1 MHRQTRVFDYLN
13 DSDKNR
19 RVVGEFKFC
28 LDQDEVPAHR
38 HINPDG
44 SLGGWVA
51 ETAYVDVSAYVDE
64 AATVYDN
71 ARVLGSSIIEPFA
84 KVCGNEV
91 INDKDFAD
99 VFSTWDETSP
109 EAEALAAKYEKRI
122 KHNATAKEFSE
133 LESKRFEQ
141 SVKEFKDLDELS
153 SVEEFVNYK
162 IDNDELSFTTIELQ
176 ALAHNVDYSQRKIKN
191 ALPPSALVKTI
202 KNELVSLG
210 LKFVPREPPKF
221 TRGARSCSHGT
232 HPFAGSG
239 GGGSGMGSGR
249 EGSTGFGFGGGPG
262 VMGGGYKWDKN
273 DKKNLKMCK

>member
-1 MHRQTRVFDYLN
+1 MHRQTHVFDYLN
-13 DSDKNR
+13 DGDKNQ
-19 RVVGEFKFC
+19 RVFGQFKFC

-64 AATVYDN
+64 TATVYDT
-71 ARVLGSSIIEPFA
+71 ARVIGASIIEPFA
-84 KVCGNEV
+84 KVCDDEV

-99 VFSTWDETSP
+99 VFTSWAETSP
-109 EAEALAAKYEKRI
+109 KAEALAAKYEKRI
-122 KHNATAKEFSE
+122 KHNSTIKEFTNVVE
-133 LESKRFEQ
+133 KLFEK

-153 SVEEFVNYK
+153 SVEEFIQYK
-162 IDNDELSFTTIELQ
+162 VDNDEFSFTTVELQ

-191 ALPPSALVKTI
+191 ALPPTALVKTI

-249 EGSTGFGFGGGPG
+249 EGSTGFGFGGDPG